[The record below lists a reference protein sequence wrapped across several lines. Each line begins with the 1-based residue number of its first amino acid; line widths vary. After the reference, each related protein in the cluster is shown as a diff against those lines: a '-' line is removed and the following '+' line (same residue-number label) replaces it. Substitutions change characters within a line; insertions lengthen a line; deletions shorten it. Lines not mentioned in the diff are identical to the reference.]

1 MYISE
6 VEMNT
11 NCMTL
16 PQCRSWK
23 SGLILLSVPREEENE
38 GRTFTRLEGH
48 FQIIL
53 SQVPYASFSQQHLQL
68 SEHLSKFFMYGNLFK
83 IFLILYLICYS
94 LISVFCFGFLAP
106 GHMGSSLLDQES
118 NLHPL
123 HCRQILYHLRHQGS
137 PFQQTYTRFFFH
149 VLS

>member
-38 GRTFTRLEGH
+38 GRRKDGGEGRKGKRR
-48 FQIIL
+48 
-53 SQVPYASFSQQHLQL
+53 
-68 SEHLSKFFMYGNLFK
+68 E
-83 IFLILYLICYS
+83 
-94 LISVFCFGFLAP
+94 
-106 GHMGSSLLDQES
+106 
-118 NLHPL
+118 
-123 HCRQILYHLRHQGS
+123 
-137 PFQQTYTRFFFH
+137 
-149 VLS
+149 

>member
-83 IFLILYLICYS
+83 IFLMTFLKS
-94 LISVFCFGFLAP
+94 LLNLFQYCFCFMGLLFLFFGYKEYVILASQP
-106 GHMGSSLLDQES
+106 GIKPTPVH
-118 NLHPL
+118 
-123 HCRQILYHLRHQGS
+123 
-137 PFQQTYTRFFFH
+137 
-149 VLS
+149 

>member
-16 PQCRSWK
+16 PVQELEVWSY
-23 SGLILLSVPREEENE
+23 LTQQIPREEENE

-68 SEHLSKFFMYGNLFK
+68 SEHLSKFLMYGNLFK
-83 IFLILYLICYS
+83 IFLILYLILLQSY
-94 LISVFCFGFLAP
+94 FCFLFWFSFGPRAYGIFTPWP
-106 GHMGSSLLDQES
+106 GIKPA
-118 NLHPL
+118 PL
-123 HCRQILYHLRHQGS
+123 HWKVKS
-137 PFQQTYTRFFFH
+137 
-149 VLS
+149 